1 MRRDNYSYSFTNKC
15 GADVSYKFKVADA
28 ENKDRNSNYVCIY
41 ELFIYSNVLLTTPIG
56 EITYNYVALDEQ
68 DVNFAISE
76 IVKKLKGSK
85 GRFMITDYYSEFS
98 RIARTYQLIEYLEKH
113 HSDNVVVI
121 NSMSSEFSRKKFKIC
136 IADFRERGVI
146 NEEGSK

>member
-1 MRRDNYSYSFTNKC
+1 
-15 GADVSYKFKVADA
+15 
-28 ENKDRNSNYVCIY
+28 
-41 ELFIYSNVLLTTPIG
+41 
-56 EITYNYVALDEQ
+56 
-68 DVNFAISE
+68 
-76 IVKKLKGSK
+76 
-85 GRFMITDYYSEFS
+85 MITDYYSEFS